1 MQTVVITG
9 ETLTLDEL
17 VAVCRFDAFVELD
30 KEAVERI
37 RASRKIIDDFVERE
51 EVVYGVTTGFG
62 KFSDVV
68 ISKED
73 CVQLQKNVIMTH
85 AVGAGEAFPAEV
97 VRGIILLRLNNLA
110 KGFSGARLE
119 TVETLVAMLNKHL
132 HPVIPQKGSLGA
144 SGDLAPLSHM
154 VLPMMGMGLAEYEGH
169 IYPGREAMDCLLYTS
184 PSPRD
189 S

>member
-1 MQTVVITG
+1 MVSPPDL
-9 ETLTLDEL
+9 E
-17 VAVCRFDAFVELD
+17 
-30 KEAVERI
+30 
-37 RASRKIIDDFVERE
+37 
-51 EVVYGVTTGFG
+51 

-85 AVGAGEAFPAEV
+85 AVGAGEAFPTEV

-119 TVETLVAMLNKHL
+119 TVETLVSMLNKHL

-144 SGDLAPLSHM
+144 SGDLAPLSTRADGASYDGHGTCR
-154 VLPMMGMGLAEYEGH
+154 VAEGR
-169 IYPGREAMDCLLYTS
+169 IYPGRKAMEKAGIPVINLHEKEGDHTHQRHTGHDRCGS
-184 PSPRD
+184 PHSL
-189 S
+189 